1 MAWFWT
7 DDLARLLVD
16 LGEEALSELVSRPTA
31 IAADG
36 PEEALIIARGL
47 VGAEKVEAA

>member
-16 LGEEALSELVSRPTA
+16 LGQEALSELVSRPTA